1 MTTSVQ
7 LDGSN
12 RIVLPLDLR
21 RAAGVPCG
29 QKLKAS
35 ATPGR
40 IVLEVEPPARGKVV
54 KRGTLKVWTGTVPA
68 APLAEAVEPA
78 RHYER

>member
-1 MTTSVQ
+1 VTTIVR

-12 RIVLPLDLR
+12 RIVLPLELR
-21 RAAGVPCG
+21 RAAGVPRG

-40 IVLEVEPPARGKVV
+40 IVLEIEPVTQGGVITRGK
-54 KRGTLKVWTGTVPA
+54 LKLWTGTVPA
-68 APLAEAVEPA
+68 TPLAEALEAA